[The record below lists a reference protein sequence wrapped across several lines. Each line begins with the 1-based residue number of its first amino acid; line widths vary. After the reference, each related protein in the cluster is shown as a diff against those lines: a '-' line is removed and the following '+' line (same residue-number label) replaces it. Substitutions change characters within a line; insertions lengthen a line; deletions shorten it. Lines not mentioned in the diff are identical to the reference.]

1 MDRPHF
7 YNFFDTYYDPKTKRC
22 LGEDFAFCRLW
33 SEIGGKLYC
42 YIMSYI
48 THVGEHQYCGRF
60 YDLLDVAKRVDVD
73 KKIK

>member
-1 MDRPHF
+1 M
-7 YNFFDTYYDPKTKRC
+7 
-22 LGEDFAFCRLW
+22 
-33 SEIGGKLYC
+33 GGKV
-42 YIMSYI
+42 YIYALDYI